1 MKSRRSLEARSGLS
15 DVSTLSGK
23 AVWLLFDATILK
35 GEENI
40 TTSEIKQARI
50 DLAAALRWAARLG
63 LSEGICNHFSYA
75 VTPNG
80 DQFLVNPLGVHWT
93 EIIAS
98 DIVRADKDRNIL
110 EGNRKVE
117 DTAFFIHSRIHLS
130 QPTARCVLHTHMPY
144 ATALCLL
151 EGGQLQM
158 VAQNAIRFY
167 KRITYIKDYNGL
179 ALDGAEGDRLSAQ
192 MGSRDV
198 AFLGAHGVIVTG
210 PTIAKAFDDLY
221 YLERACQLQV
231 IALSS
236 GGKLRQL
243 SERVV
248 QEAARGLQE
257 EGQQARLHFEA
268 IRRILNREEPEYA
281 T

>member
-1 MKSRRSLEARSGLS
+1 
-15 DVSTLSGK
+15 
-23 AVWLLFDATILK
+23 
-35 GEENI
+35 
-40 TTSEIKQARI
+40 
-50 DLAAALRWAARLG
+50 LG

-80 DQFLVNPLGVHWT
+80 DRFLVNPLGVHWT
-93 EIIAS
+93 EIVAS
-98 DIVRADKDRNIL
+98 DIVLADKDRNIL
-110 EGNRKVE
+110 EGDRTVE

-130 QPTARCVLHTHMPY
+130 HPTARCVLHTHMPY

-151 EGGQLQM
+151 EDGQLRM

-167 KRITYIKDYNGL
+167 ERITYIKDYNGL
-179 ALDGAEGDRLSAQ
+179 ALDSAEGDRLSAQ
-192 MGSRDV
+192 MGSRGV

-221 YLERACQLQV
+221 YLERACQAQV
-231 IALSS
+231 IALST

-243 SERVV
+243 PEKVV

-257 EGQQARLHFEA
+257 EGQQARLHLEA
-268 IRRILNREEPEYA
+268 VKRILDREEPEYV